1 MQIISSLAVTPLNGR
16 EKLFNLNNNFTKTER
31 FNPSC
36 SMIASCTFSLILVTL
51 VKFANSQIV
60 SWTSPVHSEKFY
72 VTCANNIPQV
82 HICDGG
88 EVYSESEDKCLPEE
102 TAPFSTLRSAENFN
116 STKSLKQTADVS
128 GKIKNHRQRQ
138 VPEAQLHSTRYRS
151 DNRQLFCTNIYRS
164 CLNEIK
170 NPCPDTHVYVP
181 QTGNCVPLE
190 NIAKCAT
197 VEHHSTTAPT
207 QAQSNEVPF
216 DCKQQHDG
224 LYPDPTNPHCSSTFY
239 ICINGTTQRSS
250 CANNQIYLPKLF
262 SCQDRQEIQ
271 ACTGETTTTTAATT
285 TTPATTTPATTETTT
300 TTTASPLLEINSFDC
315 KSKANGLYADP
326 HNACSSIYYACFNK
340 HSFKAY
346 CPNGL
351 FFNVKILAC
360 DKQENVQ
367 NCLVGKPTPQP
378 TESTLIGDH
387 NCAGM
392 PNGRYPLFVD
402 TCSPFFYVC
411 KNGHQYI
418 QQCTAGLFFNSQYR
432 RCFTRNTIPA
442 CRGGISNPFQQITE
456 QQHIT
461 SESTTPSTKPSHV
474 TDRPTTPFTA
484 VQKPI
489 SLPANFTEQFYKYL
503 ELQKLVTADHSYP
516 EKESD
521 LKAASA
527 NTPSATSVTD
537 DYLNLKITTTQHPRL
552 ETTSNANHPKQP
564 SMGSNAG
571 TSSSTSGGF
580 QEKITQPDKQIN
592 LVTAGQKSLTTPS
605 AETFNQPD
613 KTVPVNCANLADGF
627 YADPTNPYG
636 KEYYHCSNRQV
647 YLKRCPENEHFNYTL
662 GRCDSTVG
670 QLGNASVIL
679 DQRCADKEDGNYP
692 IGLCERSFYSCSG
705 HAISTQQCP
714 ANLFYDDEKKLC
726 DVKANIPSCGGKRPP
741 NYTTNILQCSPDEE
755 GKTFATAPCSS
766 VYYICSKGV
775 LQKDSCYGDLVYNE
789 RLAACGSKIGF
800 PECTK

>member
-1 MQIISSLAVTPLNGR
+1 MQIISSLAVTPLNRR
-16 EKLFNLNNNFTKTER
+16 EKLFNLNNDLTKAER

-36 SMIASCTFSLILVTL
+36 PMIASCTFSLILVTL
-51 VKFANSQIV
+51 VKFVNPQIV

-82 HICDGG
+82 HICDSG
-88 EVYSESEDKCLPEE
+88 EVYSESEDKCLPE
-102 TAPFSTLRSAENFN
+102 TAPFSTLRS
-116 STKSLKQTADVS
+116 S
-128 GKIKNHRQRQ
+128 RQ
-138 VPEAQLHSTRYRS
+138 VAEAQLHSTRYRS

-181 QTGNCVPLE
+181 QTGNCVALE
-190 NIAKCAT
+190 NIAKCTT
-197 VEHHSTTAPT
+197 VEHHSTTATT

-216 DCKQQHDG
+216 DCKQQQDG

-239 ICINGTTQRSS
+239 ICINGTTQKSS
-250 CANNQIYLPKLF
+250 CSNNQIYLPKLF

-271 ACTGETTTTTAATT
+271 ACTGETATTTPETTTPPTTATT
-285 TTPATTTPATTETTT
+285 TTSTT
-300 TTTASPLLEINSFDC
+300 TTTASPLPEINSFDC

-326 HNACSSIYYACFNK
+326 NNACSSIYYACFNK
-340 HSFKAY
+340 NSFKAY

-351 FFNVKILAC
+351 FFNVKIFAC

-367 NCLVGKPTPQP
+367 SCLVVKPTSQP

-387 NCAGM
+387 NCAGK

-418 QQCTAGLFFNSQYR
+418 QQCTAGLFFNSHIR

-442 CRGGISNPFQQITE
+442 CKGGISNPFQQITE

-461 SESTTPSTKPSHV
+461 SESTMPSTKPSQV

-484 VQKPI
+484 VPKPI
-489 SLPANFTEQFYKYL
+489 SLPVNFTEQFYKYL
-503 ELQKLVTADHSYP
+503 ELQKLVTVDRSYP

-537 DYLNLKITTTQHPRL
+537 DYLNFKITTTQYPRV
-552 ETTSNANHPKQP
+552 ETTSNANYPKQP
-564 SMGSNAG
+564 SMGSNAS
-571 TSSSTSGGF
+571 TSSPTSGGF
-580 QEKITQPDKQIN
+580 QEKITQPDKQTN
-592 LVTAGQKSLTTPS
+592 LVTVEQKSLTTPS
-605 AETFNQPD
+605 AETINQGD

-636 KEYYHCSNRQV
+636 KDYYHCFNGQV
-647 YLKRCPENEHFNYTL
+647 YLKRCPENEHYNYTL
-662 GRCDSTVG
+662 GRCNNAVG
-670 QLGNASVIL
+670 QLGNVSVIL

-714 ANLFYDDEKKLC
+714 ANLFYDDENKLC

-741 NYTTNILQCSPDEE
+741 NYSTNKLQCSPDEE

-775 LQKDSCYGDLVYNE
+775 LEKDSCYGDLVYNE